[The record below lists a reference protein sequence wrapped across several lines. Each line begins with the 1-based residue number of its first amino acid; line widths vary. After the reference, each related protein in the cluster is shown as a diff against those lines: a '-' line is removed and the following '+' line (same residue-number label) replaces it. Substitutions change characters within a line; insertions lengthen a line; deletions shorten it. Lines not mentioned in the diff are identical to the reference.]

1 MCEGDV
7 RPGGAVGLSL
17 DPLMNGHDSPRP
29 TLGRS
34 ESEITPDMRLPPE
47 DEGALWSFIFIN
59 LLLLSQ
65 CIFLTIGNINVIIYA
80 FLYMIR

>member
-17 DPLMNGHDSPRP
+17 DPLLNGHDSPRP

-34 ESEITPDMRLPPE
+34 ESEITPDLRLPPE
-47 DEGALWSFIFIN
+47 DEGN
-59 LLLLSQ
+59 
-65 CIFLTIGNINVIIYA
+65 
-80 FLYMIR
+80 